1 MEGKNFG
8 RAMLAGLIATITMS
22 IVQAM
27 APMMGLPRMDIAAMV
42 GSMFGGS
49 PMVGWILHL
58 MMGTILWAA
67 VYAYSVEPRL
77 VGAPWVRG
85 LSYGFLLAAFV
96 LVIGFPVV
104 GALFSSLTSK
114 PGFLGMRIGG
124 AMGTM
129 GVIVGHLVYGLL
141 LGAIY
146 GHSASEHQSAIG
158 AHAQRS

>member
-1 MEGKNFG
+1 MDGKNFG
-8 RAMLAGLIATITMS
+8 RAMLAGLVATIIMS

-42 GSMFGGS
+42 GSMLGGS
-49 PMVGWILHL
+49 LVVGWIVHL

-67 VYAYSVEPRL
+67 VYAYIVEPSL
-77 VGAPWVRG
+77 GGAPWVRG
-85 LSYGFLLAAFV
+85 LTYGFLLAIFV
-96 LVIGFPVV
+96 LIIGFPVV
-104 GALFSSLTSK
+104 GAMFPSFTPK
-114 PGFLGMRIGG
+114 PGFLGMGLGG

-129 GVIVGHLVYGLL
+129 GVIIGHLVYGLV

-146 GHSASEHQSAIG
+146 GQPAAEHQSAVG